1 MTLSQIGRYTII
13 DEIGSGGFATVY
25 RAMDR
30 VLQREVALKVIRP
43 WLMSDSDYVARFQR
57 EARIVAQ
64 LDHPRIVSILDFGEH
79 DGRLFLVMK
88 LMRGGS
94 LATRLQSGPLPWKQT
109 VAWTG
114 AIAEGLDY
122 AHQKGLVHR
131 DIKPDNIL
139 FDEQGQPVIA
149 DFGIVKA
156 LENSTANLSVSGGIL
171 GTPAYISPEIWNGM
185 PASPATDVYALT
197 CLVYEMSTGRKLF
210 EAPTPPAVMALHFR
224 PIEFSTPWPTD
235 VPDQVGMVLQKG
247 LALKPEDR
255 FHSPI
260 ALTIALERLATN
272 YPDRFSSSLP
282 SVKSKEVPRT
292 NVGPEA
298 PQQLQKVPYGKY
310 ALYAGGGLGIL
321 LVFMLIVVLFAAAV
335 RSDNKENDEV
345 TQVPIA
351 LLPGDETGTITE
363 TPTRAPID
371 PADAAYEVTVVTAAA
386 GARWQDGSA
395 PLSQQ
400 IMTIVGDQSTLITGG
415 DGSMELLLPGDG
427 HLFIGVDTNITFQT
441 PKDEAL
447 ILEIGQGALVI
458 QTNGQ
463 PVKIQNEFNVW
474 GQIQMGL
481 VGVMNTQNPFRFEV
495 ACFQGPCVLHGD
507 LGGELVLES
516 GQAGFVGG
524 NGLPALAPDGIKN
537 ELYLF
542 AKVVPTPT
550 ATATPTFTPTATN
563 TATPTNTRPRP
574 TNTPT
579 PTPPPTLS
587 PTDTPQ
593 PSGGGGG
600 GNGGGNVTN
609 TPEPPPSR

>member
-1 MTLSQIGRYTII
+1 MAQQGRKSSETKRVEEPAAGHVGWPLQYGSHQAQGRRPNMEDAVMVQHLSTGGGLPLTVAIVADGIGGNAYGERASALTVETLFNIIRQSPVKDPAHISALLRQALEKANRSVYEEGRNDKDKQGMGSTAVVVAVYEQQLYLVNVGDSRAYLVRNGRTHQLTQDHTWAREMVSQGKLKPKEAESHYKAGELVRSVGYLPEVKVDMGIYFPNAQVTEEQAEQVPFLRLEVG
-13 DEIGSGGFATVY
+13 
-25 RAMDR
+25 DR
-30 VLQREVALKVIRP
+30 VVLC
-43 WLMSDSDYVARFQR
+43 SDGLIKEHHNGAGFYVTGPEIA
-57 EARIVAQ
+57 EMVAQ
-64 LDHPRIVSILDFGEH
+64 YEPAKAAEALVKRAISRNADDNVSVAVLETP
-79 DGRLFLVMK
+79 
-88 LMRGGS
+88 GS
-94 LATRLQSGPLPWKQT
+94 QR
-109 VAWTG
+109 V
-114 AIAEGLDY
+114 
-122 AHQKGLVHR
+122 
-131 DIKPDNIL
+131 
-139 FDEQGQPVIA
+139 
-149 DFGIVKA
+149 
-156 LENSTANLSVSGGIL
+156 
-171 GTPAYISPEIWNGM
+171 
-185 PASPATDVYALT
+185 
-197 CLVYEMSTGRKLF
+197 
-210 EAPTPPAVMALHFR
+210 
-224 PIEFSTPWPTD
+224 
-235 VPDQVGMVLQKG
+235 
-247 LALKPEDR
+247 
-255 FHSPI
+255 
-260 ALTIALERLATN
+260 
-272 YPDRFSSSLP
+272 
-282 SVKSKEVPRT
+282 
-292 NVGPEA
+292 
-298 PQQLQKVPYGKY
+298 VPYQKY

-542 AKVVPTPT
+542 AEVVPTPT

-574 TNTPT
+574 TNTLT
-579 PTPPPTLS
+579 PIPPPTLS

-593 PSGGGGG
+593 SSGGGGS

-609 TPEPPPSR
+609 MPPPQR